1 MIKVIAFDV
10 FGTVFDLTAADRED
24 VKAYVDHVHADTW
37 APLTLPPSWYDLL
50 AHEDA
55 RTGLQWLRDDGYQ
68 VVTCSNGPIELL
80 TKLSKKNGLSWDM
93 MIPLEM
99 AKVYKP
105 KLEAYQLICSLMG
118 FKPHEVAMVTANKT
132 FGDLEAATHLGM
144 LPILIRDKSAER
156 FIPNIRALVKHMQQ
170 IRNNDELTT
179 PSPSIPS

>member
-10 FGTVFDLTAADRED
+10 FGTVFDLTAANRAD
-24 VKAYVDHVHADTW
+24 VKAYVDHVHADDW
-37 APLTLPPSWYDLL
+37 APLTLPPSWYELK
-50 AHEDA
+50 AHDDA
-55 RTGLQWLRDDGYQ
+55 KYGLKWLREDYQ

-118 FKPHEVAMVTANKT
+118 VKPCEVAMVTANKT
-132 FGDLEAATHLGM
+132 FGDLEAAMHLGM

-156 FIPNIRALVKHMQQ
+156 FIPDLM
-170 IRNNDELTT
+170 ELAR
-179 PSPSIPS
+179 IMEHE